1 MTPAQKKSRREI
13 AMKHAAMRL
22 GAALLAT
29 TMLVSTASAETI
41 RWARASDALTL
52 DPHSQNQGVTH
63 NFAHHIYE
71 TLVDRDVEGNL
82 QPRLATSWELK
93 ADDPTVW
100 VFRLREG
107 VTFHDGAPFT
117 ADDVVFSLDRARS
130 ETSNMRQLHVDVE
143 SVTALDELTV
153 EVKMVGPSLLY
164 PNNLTNTFIMD
175 REWSEANDVVEVQDY
190 AAGEDNFAVRNTNG
204 TGPYVLQSREV
215 DVRSVLTRNENHW
228 AETLPEVTE
237 IVYLPIADAATRVAA
252 LLSGEVDIVQDVPV
266 QDVERLQATDG
277 IKVETG
283 PENRVIYFGYRFGEE
298 PLRSSNITDRNPFN
312 DPRVREAM
320 ELAIDRDAI
329 QQVVMRGQ
337 SIPTGVANPPFVN
350 GWTEELNAYP
360 TPDIERAQ
368 ALLAEAGYP
377 DGFTVTLDTPN
388 NRYVND
394 EAISQAVAG
403 MLGRIGIQ
411 VTLAS
416 RPIAQH
422 SPLVINSETDFYLLG
437 WGVPTFDS
445 AYVFNDLVHTKEGDY
460 GAYNAGL
467 YSNPELDAKIKSLGT
482 EVDTEA
488 RNATIAEIWEVVKA
502 DRVLLPIHN
511 QVLAYAMRDNVNLAV
526 HPENQPL
533 MSTVTFAD

>member
-1 MTPAQKKSRREI
+1 MNRIGPRL
-13 AMKHAAMRL
+13 AAS
-22 GAALLAT
+22 LLAT
-29 TMLVSTASAETI
+29 TMLVSGASAETI
-41 RWARASDALTL
+41 RWARGSDALTL

-82 QPRLATSWELK
+82 QPRLATSWEMK
-93 ADDPTVW
+93 ADDPNTW
-100 VFRLREG
+100 VFHLREG

-130 ETSNMRQLHVDVE
+130 EKSNMRQLHADVASVAAVD
-143 SVTALDELTV
+143 DLTV
-153 EVKMVGPSLLY
+153 EVTMDGPSPLY

-175 REWSEANDVVEVQDY
+175 REWSEANNVVEVQDY
-190 AAGEDNFAVRNTNG
+190 AAGEDNYAVRNTNG

-215 DVRSVLTRNENHW
+215 DVRSVMTLNENHW
-228 AETLPEVTE
+228 AETPPAVTE
-237 IVYLPIADAATRVAA
+237 IVWLPIADNATRIAA
-252 LLSGEVDIVQDVPV
+252 LLSGEVDLVQEVPV
-266 QDVERLQATDG
+266 QDVERLQGSNG
-277 IKVETG
+277 IHVTTG

-298 PLRSSNITDRNPFN
+298 PLKSSNITEGNPFN
-312 DPRVREAM
+312 SPQVREAM
-320 ELAIDRDAI
+320 ELAVDRDAI
-329 QQVVMRGQ
+329 QKVVMRGQ
-337 SIPTGVANPPFVN
+337 SIPTGVATPPFVN
-350 GWTEELNAYP
+350 GWTEALNAYP
-360 TPDIERAQ
+360 APDIDRAKE
-368 ALLAEAGYP
+368 LMAEAGYP

-416 RPIAQH
+416 RPVAQH
-422 SPLVINSETDFYLLG
+422 SPLVTSNDTDFYLLG

-460 GAYNAGL
+460 GAYNGGL
-467 YSNPELDAKIKSLGT
+467 YSNPELDAKIQSLGT
-482 EVDTEA
+482 EVDTDV
-488 RNATIAEIWEVVKA
+488 RNATIAEIWEVVKG

-511 QVLAYAMRDNVNLAV
+511 QVLAYAMRQGIELPV

-533 MSTVTFAD
+533 MTSVTFTE

>member
-1 MTPAQKKSRREI
+1 MNKAGLRSV
-13 AMKHAAMRL
+13 
-22 GAALLAT
+22 AALLAT
-29 TMLVSTASAETI
+29 TMLVSGAAAETV

-71 TLVDRDVEGNL
+71 TLVDRDADGNL
-82 QPRLATSWELK
+82 QPRLATSWAMKEG
-93 ADDPTVW
+93 DPNTW
-100 VFRLREG
+100 VFELREG

-130 ETSNMRQLHVDVE
+130 ETSNMRQLHVDVA
-143 SVTALDELTV
+143 SVTAVDDNTV
-153 EVKMVGPSLLY
+153 EVTMTGPSPLY

-237 IVYLPIADAATRVAA
+237 IIYLPIADNATRIAA

-266 QDVERLQATDG
+266 QDVERLQGTEG
-277 IKVETG
+277 IRVATG

-298 PLRSSNITDRNPFN
+298 PLRSSNVTDSNPFN
-312 DPRVREAM
+312 SPLVREAM

-337 SIPTGVANPPFVN
+337 SIPTGVATPPFVN
-350 GWTEELNAYP
+350 GWTEELDAYP
-360 TPDIERAQ
+360 APDLERAQ
-368 ALLAEAGYP
+368 QLLAEAGYP
-377 DGFTVTLDTPN
+377 DGFSVTLDTPN

-403 MLGRIGIQ
+403 MLGRIGID

-422 SPLVINSETDFYLLG
+422 SPLVTNNETDFYLLG

-445 AYVFNDLVHTKEGDY
+445 AYIFNDLVHTKEGSY

-467 YSNPELDAKIKSLGT
+467 YSNPELDALIESLGT
-482 EVDTEA
+482 EVDIEA
-488 RNATIAEIWEVVKA
+488 RNATIAQIWEVVKN

-511 QVLAYAMRDNVNLAV
+511 QVLAYAMRDDIQLEV

-533 MSTVTFAD
+533 MTTVTFGE